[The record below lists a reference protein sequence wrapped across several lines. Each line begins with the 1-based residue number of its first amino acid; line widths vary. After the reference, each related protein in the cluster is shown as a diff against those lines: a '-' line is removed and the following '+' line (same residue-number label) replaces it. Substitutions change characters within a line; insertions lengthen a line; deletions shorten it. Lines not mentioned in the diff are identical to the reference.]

1 MPRGRGIGGKQR
13 KRGKNM
19 AVGEKRELMIKEEG

>member
-1 MPRGRGIGGKQR
+1 MPRGKGIGGNQR
-13 KRGKNM
+13 KRVKNT